1 MEDRRLSLERS
12 FLVVCPVRRGSSCG
26 LFDHAAVLVAALDP
40 SQGLSEVV
48 TLPAALMNH
57 GIEPVLLQFTPLAYN
72 PYGLPFPLLVAVL
85 RWRFQGRRVVTYF
98 HELPFGGHECLKRW
112 IAVVLQRG
120 ICLLLLGSSNAA
132 IVNQRSGL
140 HWLRLPVLRRRPV
153 FLPSF
158 SNVGEAAQ
166 VLEPHQRPNQVV
178 IFGSAGKRRHA
189 HCLVRRLG
197 GFYRLFG
204 PDVKVID
211 VGEPLPDDAPPL
223 PEVVS
228 LGVLPASE
236 IHSLL
241 LQSRYGFFYSEPE
254 QFSKSGVFAA
264 YCANG
269 VIPVIAYDGSGPES
283 YFLLPSELDPTLLP
297 QGRSLEVWQ
306 ACRQWFRHFSV
317 DECAHV
323 IQRLLTA

>member
-1 MEDRRLSLERS
+1 MLIICPNHTRS
-12 FLVVCPVRRGSSCG
+12 TCG
-26 LFDHAAVLVAALDP
+26 LLDHANAIAATLDP
-40 SQGLSEVV
+40 DRCLVRISMLHEALSD
-48 TLPAALMNH
+48 
-57 GIEPVLLQFTPLAYN
+57 GGRCPVLLQYTPLAYSRI
-72 PYGLPFPLLVAVL
+72 GLPIELLLAVM
-85 RWRFQGRRVVTYF
+85 RWRLQRRQVLIFF
-98 HELPFGGHECLKRW
+98 HELPFGSSRSLKHGLA
-112 IAVVLQRG
+112 ILLQRG
-120 ICLLLLGSSNAA
+120 ICLLLFAFSNAA

-140 HWLRLPVLRRRPV
+140 HWMRLPGLRRRPV

-211 VGEPLPDDAPPL
+211 VGEPLPLDVAPL

-228 LGVLPASE
+228 LGMLPASE
-236 IHSLL
+236 IQSVL
-241 LQSRYGFFYSEPE
+241 LQSRFGFFYSEPE

-269 VIPVIAYDGSGPES
+269 VIPVIAYEGSGLES
-283 YFLLPSELDPTLLP
+283 HFLLPSELDPTLLP